1 MGVRFFQPVF
11 ARRYIVSGGE
21 VAQYQGC
28 KADSITNRV
37 SNRDKFETGSTPR
50 LNSI

>member
-1 MGVRFFQPVF
+1 MGVRFFLPVF

-21 VAQYQGC
+21 VALQGC